1 MNFSDFT
8 SSLPIKNIYLD
19 LHETATAI
27 LDEKLH
33 YFSQEQFSVDIYKL
47 AAAYEIKVYDKDMA
61 NMNLPENDFP
71 VEMFGYLNTYYGQ
84 AIYLNRETRNLTRRY
99 TVAYHLAYYLLNNE
113 DSRNYV
119 HYLAPAS
126 FSVDFNEQLCHLLAS
141 FLLMPIETVAKL
153 MMSYKEKGIFPSQ
166 MNFNSWL
173 DHLGNTMG
181 ISAYYTAI
189 AFNNV
194 RTLHIFLKEQHA
206 EFLK

>member
-19 LHETATAI
+19 LHEMATAI

-84 AIYLNRETRNLTRRY
+84 AIYLNRKARNLTRRY
-99 TVAYHLAYYLLNNE
+99 TVAYHLAYYLLNGS
-113 DSRNYV
+113 DIQNYV
-119 HYLAPAS
+119 HYLVPAS
-126 FSVDFNEQLCHLLAS
+126 FPVDFNEQICHLLAS
-141 FLLMPIETVAKL
+141 FLLMPIETVDRL
-153 MMSYKEKGIFPSQ
+153 MMLYEEKVFSSQ
-166 MNFNSWL
+166 MSFNSWL
-173 DHLGNTMG
+173 DYLGNTMG
-181 ISAYYTAI
+181 IPAYYTAT
-189 AFNNV
+189 AFERV
-194 RTLHIFLKEQHA
+194 RTLHVFLNEEHA
-206 EFLK
+206 EFL